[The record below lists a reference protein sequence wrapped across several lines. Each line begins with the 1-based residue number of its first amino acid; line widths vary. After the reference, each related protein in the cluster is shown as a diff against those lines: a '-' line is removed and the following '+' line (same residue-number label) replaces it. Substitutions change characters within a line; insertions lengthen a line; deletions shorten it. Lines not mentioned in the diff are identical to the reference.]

1 MSVPKHWLLG
11 GWYSRGLIIHQQ
23 RYRPSDSNT
32 RIDIKFRIWSVLSIG
47 IVRFEIKY
55 EVFAPTLADQQIFT
69 STSNVLDQSGTIDV
83 TWDDGNRLDITVKA
97 YDILEKFAEDKI
109 IVYKD
114 TSPPL
119 IENVWLSRGDRV
131 NISVHSI
138 EDFTKMTYVFSFC

>member
-1 MSVPKHWLLG
+1 MSFPKHWLLG
-11 GWYSRGLIIHQQ
+11 RWYARGLIVHQQ
-23 RYRPSDSNT
+23 RYRPSGSNT
-32 RIDIKFRIWSVLSIG
+32 RIYIKFRIWSVLSIG

-83 TWDDGNRLDITVKA
+83 TWDDGNRLDITVRA
-97 YDILEKFAEDKI
+97 YDILEKFAEDKTT
-109 IVYKD
+109 VYKD

-138 EDFTKMTYVFSFC
+138 EDFSKMTYVFSLC